1 MVKRNLA
8 ILAITLIMATGLNI
22 MAQEEFKPSIDFKGS
37 RMAIGYLDSGNNGS
51 YPDGSVVAPDA
62 KLRFNWKM
70 EPNMTVVTRMSIPNG
85 KFDKLDYFYMEYKN
99 LFAEIAPSL
108 KDSAFNPVFR
118 IGRIK
123 LDLGEET
130 WSDNP
135 VESAVVS
142 NSAGIVAGY
151 DDGFQL
157 SQSLHK
163 EILGLPFKWSL
174 SFTSGNATADPMGVD
189 NEQAKAIC
197 LKIGLVPMPELYVSA
212 SSYNSGDLGAA
223 DAEVT
228 YAALKT
234 RPTNSTT
241 WTRVIKELDV
251 RYDIQPGKENRLN
264 PGGPAFSDSKAFV
277 RIAYGQ
283 FTDDGKDKV
292 APIVA
297 VVDRDGTYYFLEGYY
312 QATEKIYLAG
322 RYSIVGFDK
331 STTYAAL
338 NSVANTNDYKR
349 ISIGVGH
356 RMSDNTH
363 LKLESKTDTETVST
377 GTLKPENNQFTFLIV
392 TKF

>member
-8 ILAITLIMATGLNI
+8 ILAITLVMVTGLNI
-22 MAQEEFKPSIDFKGS
+22 MAQDEFKPSVDFKGS
-37 RMAIGYLDSGNNGS
+37 RMAIGYLDSGNAGS
-51 YPDGSVVAPDA
+51 YPDGSVMAPDA
-62 KLRFNWKM
+62 KLRFNWNM
-70 EPNMTVVTRMSIPNG
+70 QPNLTVVTRMSIPNG
-85 KFDKLDYFYMEYKN
+85 KFDKLDYFYMDYKN
-99 LFAEIAPSL
+99 FFSEFAGSM

-118 IGRIK
+118 IGRLK
-123 LDLGEET
+123 LDVGEET
-130 WSDNP
+130 FADNP
-135 VESAVVS
+135 VEGALVS

-163 EILGLPFKWSL
+163 EVIGIPFKWSF
-174 SFTSGNATADPMGVD
+174 SFTSGNASTDPMGVD
-189 NEQAKAIC
+189 NEQAKAAC
-197 LKIGLVPMPELYVSA
+197 LKIGVVPMPELYVSA
-212 SSYNSGDLGAA
+212 SYYNSGDLGSQ

-241 WTRVIKELDV
+241 WTRMINELDL

-264 PGGPAFSDSKAFV
+264 PGAPAFSDSKAFV
-277 RIAYGQ
+277 RLAYGQ

-292 APIVA
+292 APILA
-297 VVDRDGTYYFLEGYY
+297 VVDREGTYYFLEGYY
-312 QATEKIYLAG
+312 QATPKIYLAG

-331 STTYAAL
+331 STLYAAL
-338 NSVANTNDYKR
+338 NSVNANDYKR
-349 ISIGVGH
+349 ISVGVGY

-363 LKLESKTDTETVST
+363 LKLESKTDTETVTS
-377 GTLKPENNQFTFLIV
+377 GTTVPENNQFSVLIV